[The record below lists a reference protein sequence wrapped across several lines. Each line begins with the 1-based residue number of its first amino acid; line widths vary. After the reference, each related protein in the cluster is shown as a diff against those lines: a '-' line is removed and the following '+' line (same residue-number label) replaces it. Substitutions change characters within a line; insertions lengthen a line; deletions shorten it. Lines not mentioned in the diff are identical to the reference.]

1 MIYKTS
7 LDNLSKAITVFVTIS
22 FAIIIV
28 GEFALIKDQEKVV
41 PIYTTVLVLSVYAV
55 ALIFR
60 PLYYE
65 LLDDKLIVN
74 RFVSDISIYRNQI
87 SSVEIITK
95 KEIGWVVR
103 VFGVGGLFG
112 YFGKFSN
119 FKMGS
124 MTWYAT
130 RRDRMI
136 LIKTMNGE
144 KIILTPDEPEK
155 FVAELMSSITRA

>member
-1 MIYKTS
+1 MT
-7 LDNLSKAITVFVTIS
+7 LS

-41 PIYTTVLVLSVYAV
+41 PIYTTVLVLSVYAI
-55 ALIFR
+55 AIIFR
-60 PLYYE
+60 PLNYE
-65 LLDDKLIVN
+65 LSDDKLIVN
-74 RFVSDISIYRNQI
+74 RFISDISIYRNQI
-87 SSVEIITK
+87 SSVELITK

-124 MTWYAT
+124 MIWYAT

-136 LIKTMNGE
+136 LIKTMNGK
-144 KIILTPDEPEK
+144 KIILTPDQPEK
-155 FVAELMSSITRA
+155 FVADLMSNISRGEGKLHPL